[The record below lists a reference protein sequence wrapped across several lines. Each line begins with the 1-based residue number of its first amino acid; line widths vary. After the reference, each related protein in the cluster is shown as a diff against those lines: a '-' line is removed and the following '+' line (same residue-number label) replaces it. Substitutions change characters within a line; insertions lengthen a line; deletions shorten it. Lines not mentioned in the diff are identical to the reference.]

1 MRKISLAWKDLQQGY
16 LSIGRSQRLL
26 ELEWARAIK
35 VAERRIHQRQ
45 IQAWSAKV
53 AVELRRQRTLKI
65 LTPIVFVVLCSCALI
80 STLLPFGLL
89 SWGMAMILSLAMVG
103 GLILQTARIEKLEK
117 NPPPKATEGR
127 KTLNITEKWW
137 EGLKPLPLE
146 IKADGDK
153 GEKAL
158 LDTLEKQLSNQY
170 VALLQVRVLQNLDVD
185 VVVLGPNGIWL
196 LESKYHSGKVIC
208 RNGEWSQEKRYYGRG
223 GIPKKEILP
232 RDPYDEQWLRE
243 KESVATT
250 ITRRLPQD
258 LHWLGNEIRGGLVFT
273 HPHVTPEIDP
283 SCRVEYG
290 SISEWV
296 KKISSSP
303 AVPNMNT
310 EILLCILDA
319 VVEYANEIAAETSN
333 RSAEQ
338 LAVDVYRKAEVEI
351 PAFIKAN
358 L

>member
-1 MRKISLAWKDLQQGY
+1 MRKISPAWKDLQQGY
-16 LSIGRSQRLL
+16 LGIARSQRLL

-45 IQAWSAKV
+45 VQAWSVKV
-53 AVELRRQRTLKI
+53 AVELRRQQTLKI
-65 LTPIVFVVLCSCALI
+65 LTPIVFVLLCSCALI

-89 SWGMAMILSLAMVG
+89 SWGMAMILSLAMLG

-117 NPPPKATEGR
+117 NPPPKTGEGR

-137 EGLKPLPLE
+137 EGLKPPPLE

-153 GEKAL
+153 GEQAL
-158 LDTLEKQLSNQY
+158 LDTLGKQLSNQY
-170 VALLQVRVLQNLDVD
+170 IALHQVMGLRNLDAD

-208 RNGEWSQEKRYYGRG
+208 RNGEWSQEKRFYRRR

-243 KESVATT
+243 KESVAAT

-258 LHWLGNEIRGGLVFT
+258 LHWLVNELRGGLVFT
-273 HPHVTPEIDP
+273 HPHVALEIDP

-290 SISEWV
+290 SIAYWV

-310 EILLCILDA
+310 EVLLCLVDA
-319 VVEYANEIAAETSN
+319 LRQYANELEAQTSD
-333 RSAEQ
+333 RSAGQ
-338 LAVDVYRKAEVEI
+338 LAADIYNSAESEI
-351 PAFIKAN
+351 PAFVKAN